1 MELKADHYQ
10 IRNLEDKRR
19 VDKEI
24 MNRIKTI

>member
-10 IRNLEDKRR
+10 IRNLEDKQR

-24 MNRIKTI
+24 INRIKTI